1 MARHTTQGLSTVV
14 RANSS
19 YINGVQKC
27 LHNFLSLRGV
37 QHWYWSIYRYLQISV
52 IFCGHGSDMDMFS
65 DSENA
70 AQTVEKA

>member
-27 LHNFLSLRGV
+27 LHNFFVTQR
-37 QHWYWSIYRYLQISV
+37 
-52 IFCGHGSDMDMFS
+52 C
-65 DSENA
+65 A
-70 AQTVEKA
+70 ALILIHR